1 MPRVFPRRA
10 TAFRAPAHSPP
21 PPVSEELGYR
31 ITVQR
36 QHPALTELGIPEWLV
51 ETFELGISVD
61 PQRLTGRL
69 IFPVRTAAG
78 KLVGYAG
85 RWATEPVPPNR
96 ATYRYVGCAEA
107 EVFNLNEVLA
117 LHSDL
122 PILIA
127 TDPFDVLPLRRYFES
142 VVALVGEELH
152 DVQLRRLSYHFPRRS
167 FVVLCD
173 ETHAG
178 RKRRHELVRRLSPF
192 HPVRAPEFLT
202 EGRTVRSLNL
212 DELKEEL

>member
-1 MPRVFPRRA
+1 MPRALTRRA
-10 TAFRAPAHSPP
+10 TAFRAPTHSPP
-21 PPVSEELGYR
+21 PPVTAELDYR

-36 QHPALTELGIPEWLV
+36 RHPAVTALGIPEWLV

-61 PQRLTGRL
+61 PHRLSGRL
-69 IFPVRTAAG
+69 IFPVRTATG

-85 RWATEPVPPNR
+85 RWAADPVPTNR

-127 TDPFDVLPLRRYFES
+127 TDPLDVVSLRRYFES
-142 VVALVGEELH
+142 AVGLVGEELS
-152 DVQLRRLSYHFPRRS
+152 DVQLRRLSYHFPQRS

-173 ETHAG
+173 ETAAG

-202 EGRTVRSLNL
+202 EGRTVRSLTL
-212 DELKEEL
+212 TELKDEL